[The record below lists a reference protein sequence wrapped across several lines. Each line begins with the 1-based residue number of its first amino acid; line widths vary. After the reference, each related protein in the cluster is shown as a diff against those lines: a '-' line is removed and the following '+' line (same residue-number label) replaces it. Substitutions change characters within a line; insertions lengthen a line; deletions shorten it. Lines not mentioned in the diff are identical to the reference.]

1 MGKDLEQ
8 MINFKGVMERKVY
21 DSDDFK
27 VYGMRVNKNLYPDI
41 KVNKYGNVSIC
52 GELID
57 LDGGVEYTIAAIPKE
72 TKYGTSYEVVN
83 ISRDEL
89 TTPEDI
95 FEFLCGILTI
105 NQATEIFTKY
115 PDIIQLVKNG
125 RVKEINVNN
134 LKGIGEKSLDKIVNK
149 IIENFCLAD
158 LIIEFKGY
166 LSFTML
172 KRIYEKYT
180 SVEMLKKKLRE
191 NPYKCLCS
199 IASVG
204 FTKAD
209 TLLIEMQ
216 ANDVVEFEYDLK
228 TSEYRCAAC
237 VKYLLQQNEEEG
249 NTKANIIQIR
259 KQCIKLVPS
268 CCDKFPSAI
277 QDSDII
283 YNKDTLMIALRS
295 TYDKEKYIAETII
308 DNVETDNKWDFD
320 VEKYKKVDGF
330 DLSEEQLGGIKNLCK
345 YNISMLIGA
354 AGCVDCDTEYFN
366 GREWKK
372 ISDYT
377 EGERV
382 LQYNEDG
389 TAELVYPYNYI
400 KHKNNQLWFFET
412 KYGLNQCL
420 SDNHNCVYITSRGNI
435 QIIRFKEL
443 RERHEK
449 NGFRGKFITSFC
461 YSGRGIDLS
470 DDEIRLM
477 IATFADGSFYK
488 SQMNYSDSTYRQ
500 ARFHLKKKRKKQRL
514 IEIVNRLGYEYR
526 TTQSAEKG
534 YDDYYV
540 TVPFRYKHFPK
551 EWYNCNEH
559 QLRVIADEVNYWDSD
574 YLKKNRYSTTS
585 KNDADFVQFVFSSL
599 GYRATIAII
608 DRQNQPYTTNGKTYI
623 RKAIEYV
630 VHHTKRNL
638 IQMCVDNRPNH
649 IKTPITP
656 YITKDGY
663 EYCFTVPSHMLV
675 LRRNN
680 RIFITGNSGKSA
692 STQAIIN
699 MLDDNGLSYSIF
711 APTGKAAKVIKG
723 YTNRPASTVHRG
735 LCYNPKT
742 GWGLNKENKIDT
754 DVVICDEFSMVDVDL
769 FTHLIDAI
777 DFKITRLL
785 LIGDDAQLCSVGCGN
800 LLHNFMEIDCI
811 PTTVLTKVFR
821 YSDGGLMKVATDT
834 RLNRKYL
841 TNDMKRQIT
850 TFGNNKDYTY
860 IDLPPEMITN
870 QVIGLYRKLL
880 ENGNEVEDIQVLSSQ
895 KKGDLGTQ
903 KLNEIIQ
910 KVANKRY
917 GSPMNITYGDTTY
930 YVDDIVIQNVN
941 NYKAHKCLKNGELRN
956 TPEGKPIEVLIA
968 NGETGNIRM
977 IKNNMVVIDF
987 DGELVR
993 YTKEN
998 LKMIQLGYC
1007 ITIHK
1012 SQGSSIKTVI
1022 LITPQSHIYMLNSNL
1037 IYTGL
1042 TRMKEKCYHFGSVQ
1056 TVNQAVMKKAHLK
1069 RDTNM
1074 VELMTKRIEENKNK
1088 SETH

>member
-1 MGKDLEQ
+1 MSKDLEQ

-21 DSDDFK
+21 SSDDFK

-57 LDGGVEYTIAAIPKE
+57 LDSSVEYTISAIPKE

-89 TTPEDI
+89 TTPKDI
-95 FEFLCGILTI
+95 FDFLCGILTI

-115 PDIIQLVKNG
+115 PNIIQLVKNG
-125 RVKEINVNN
+125 RVKEIDVNN
-134 LKGIGEKSLDKIVNK
+134 LKGIGEKSLDKIASK

-158 LIIEFKGY
+158 LIVEFKGY
-166 LSFTML
+166 LSFVML

-180 SVEMLKKKLRE
+180 SVEMLKKKLKE

-204 FTKAD
+204 FNKAD

-216 ANDVVEFEYDLK
+216 SNEIVDFEYDLK
-228 TSEYRCAAC
+228 TSKYRCAAC

-277 QDSDII
+277 QDPDII
-283 YNKDTLMIALRS
+283 YDKSTLMIALRS

-308 DNVETDNKWDFD
+308 DNVKTDNKWDFD
-320 VEKYKKVDGF
+320 VEKYKKVEGF
-330 DLSEEQLGGIKNLCK
+330 DLSDEQLGGIKNLCK

-354 AGCVDCDTEYFN
+354 AGV
-366 GREWKK
+366 
-372 ISDYT
+372 
-377 EGERV
+377 
-382 LQYNEDG
+382 
-389 TAELVYPYNYI
+389 
-400 KHKNNQLWFFET
+400 
-412 KYGLNQCL
+412 
-420 SDNHNCVYITSRGNI
+420 
-435 QIIRFKEL
+435 
-443 RERHEK
+443 
-449 NGFRGKFITSFC
+449 
-461 YSGRGIDLS
+461 
-470 DDEIRLM
+470 
-477 IATFADGSFYK
+477 
-488 SQMNYSDSTYRQ
+488 
-500 ARFHLKKKRKKQRL
+500 
-514 IEIVNRLGYEYR
+514 
-526 TTQSAEKG
+526 
-534 YDDYYV
+534 
-540 TVPFRYKHFPK
+540 
-551 EWYNCNEH
+551 
-559 QLRVIADEVNYWDSD
+559 
-574 YLKKNRYSTTS
+574 
-585 KNDADFVQFVFSSL
+585 
-599 GYRATIAII
+599 
-608 DRQNQPYTTNGKTYI
+608 
-623 RKAIEYV
+623 
-630 VHHTKRNL
+630 
-638 IQMCVDNRPNH
+638 
-649 IKTPITP
+649 
-656 YITKDGY
+656 
-663 EYCFTVPSHMLV
+663 
-675 LRRNN
+675 
-680 RIFITGNSGKSA
+680 GKSA

-742 GWGLNKENKIDT
+742 GWGLNKEHKIDT

-785 LIGDDAQLCSVGCGN
+785 LIGDNAQLCSVGCGN

-834 RLNRKYL
+834 RLNQKYL
-841 TNDMKRQIT
+841 TDDMKRQIT

-870 QVIGLYRKLL
+870 QVVGLYRKLL

-910 KVANKRY
+910 KVANKKY

-930 YVDDIVIQNVN
+930 YIDDIVIQNVN
-941 NYKAHKCLKNGELRN
+941 NYKAHKCLRNGELRY
-956 TPEGKPIEVLIA
+956 TPEGKAIEVLIA
-968 NGETGNIRM
+968 NGETGNICL

-1088 SETH
+1088 LETH

>member
-125 RVKEINVNN
+125 RVKEIDVNN

-204 FTKAD
+204 FSKAD

-295 TYDKEKYIAETII
+295 TYEKEKYIAETII

-320 VEKYKKVDGF
+320 VKKYKKVDGF

-354 AGCVDCDTEYFN
+354 AGV
-366 GREWKK
+366 
-372 ISDYT
+372 
-377 EGERV
+377 
-382 LQYNEDG
+382 
-389 TAELVYPYNYI
+389 
-400 KHKNNQLWFFET
+400 
-412 KYGLNQCL
+412 
-420 SDNHNCVYITSRGNI
+420 
-435 QIIRFKEL
+435 
-443 RERHEK
+443 
-449 NGFRGKFITSFC
+449 
-461 YSGRGIDLS
+461 
-470 DDEIRLM
+470 
-477 IATFADGSFYK
+477 
-488 SQMNYSDSTYRQ
+488 
-500 ARFHLKKKRKKQRL
+500 
-514 IEIVNRLGYEYR
+514 
-526 TTQSAEKG
+526 
-534 YDDYYV
+534 
-540 TVPFRYKHFPK
+540 
-551 EWYNCNEH
+551 
-559 QLRVIADEVNYWDSD
+559 
-574 YLKKNRYSTTS
+574 
-585 KNDADFVQFVFSSL
+585 
-599 GYRATIAII
+599 
-608 DRQNQPYTTNGKTYI
+608 
-623 RKAIEYV
+623 
-630 VHHTKRNL
+630 
-638 IQMCVDNRPNH
+638 
-649 IKTPITP
+649 
-656 YITKDGY
+656 
-663 EYCFTVPSHMLV
+663 
-675 LRRNN
+675 
-680 RIFITGNSGKSA
+680 GKSA

-785 LIGDDAQLCSVGCGN
+785 LIGDNAQLCSVGCGN

-841 TNDMKRQIT
+841 TDDMKRQIT

-870 QVIGLYRKLL
+870 QVVGLYRKLL
-880 ENGNEVEDIQVLSSQ
+880 ENGNKVEDIQILSSQ

-930 YVDDIVIQNVN
+930 YIDDIVIQNVN
-941 NYKAHKCLKNGELRN
+941 NYKAHKCLKNGELRY

-968 NGETGNIRM
+968 NGETGNICL

-1007 ITIHK
+1007 ITIHR